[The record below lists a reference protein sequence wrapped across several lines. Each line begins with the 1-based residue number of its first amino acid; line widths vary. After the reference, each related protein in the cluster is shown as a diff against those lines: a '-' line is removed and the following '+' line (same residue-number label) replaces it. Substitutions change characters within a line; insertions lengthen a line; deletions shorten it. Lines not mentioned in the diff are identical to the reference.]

1 MPLAKVHKKY
11 LSPFNKWWLR
21 AKNQKIKIN
30 FIKEKL
36 KKIDKASYREGAKY
50 TDPIQKAKKG
60 REIAKIIP
68 EIRWV
73 IEKIIVNTG
82 LWNWRWGDKG
92 EVVIKFSI

>member
-30 FIKEKL
+30 LTKGKL
-36 KKIDKASYREGAKY
+36 KNIDKTSNQEGAKY
-50 TDPIQKAKKG
+50 TEPIQKAKKG

-82 LWNWRWGDKG
+82 LCIWRWGDKG
-92 EVVIKFSI
+92 DVVI